1 MSKVQ
6 EVILR
11 ALSGRQSWLQVADVL
26 GVSCGIGSWGG
37 WCLISGF
44 MLSTLFRARVLQMLM
59 TDREES
65 TEAATGQTGQVCLR
79 MRSSRA

>member
-1 MSKVQ
+1 VSKVQ

-37 WCLISGF
+37 PRPSMGDYMGVGPTRGDRRRRGLVLPTLRGRP
-44 MLSTLFRARVLQMLM
+44 LSDPA
-59 TDREES
+59 
-65 TEAATGQTGQVCLR
+65 
-79 MRSSRA
+79 